1 MVWFL
6 LKCFDLMLEV
16 GLIFLFLIFVEK
28 ISSNLKFEYDTE
40 TIHDNLFL
48 SLFRLVSY
56 CIFVNY

>member
-1 MVWFL
+1 
-6 LKCFDLMLEV
+6 MLEV

-40 TIHDNLFL
+40 TIHDDLFL